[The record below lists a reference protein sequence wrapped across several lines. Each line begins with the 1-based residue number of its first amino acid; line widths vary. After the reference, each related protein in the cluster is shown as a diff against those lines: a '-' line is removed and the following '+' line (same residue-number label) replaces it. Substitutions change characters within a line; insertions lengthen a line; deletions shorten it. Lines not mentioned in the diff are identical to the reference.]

1 MKIYKIFFNLL
12 LLLLEIIDLNLIN
25 NQLIKIYKKIKIL
38 INFKFKI
45 TFIY

>member
-25 NQLIKIYKKIKIL
+25 NQLIKIYKKI
-38 INFKFKI
+38 
-45 TFIY
+45 